1 MQRLAVLA
9 LLAPHALA
17 QSSSYEAARLTP
29 NDLTQQAN
37 FGWSVALDGDTLA
50 AGAPVEP
57 GGGAVYVFRRSGAL
71 WQLESRLQ
79 HAGSAGLGLSVALSG
94 DRLVVGDPGA
104 SNGTT
109 ASGGAF
115 VFERNGTTWTE
126 TAQLFASDGDDGH
139 EFGRALAIDGSRVLV
154 GAARAAPEARG
165 AAYVFVWN
173 GASWAQ
179 EARLAA
185 SDGVN
190 VDQFGTAVDLQG
202 DTALVGVPDHMSMN
216 GAAYVFTRSGA
227 SWSEQQ
233 KLQPSGGVAPYTFG
247 SAVALDGDRL
257 FVGAPRDGLA
267 GALTGS
273 VRVFTRA
280 GGTWSASQVLVPPDA
295 GSTIFTARFG
305 SALAHDGV
313 RLAIGAPVDY
323 TIGGPAAGSI
333 YVFEESSGK
342 FAFATKLLTRDRQ
355 IFDWFATAVALQ
367 GDTVV
372 GGVYADAGEPGSSGF
387 DNGSTRVFEL
397 SAPTGTASCFG
408 TTAACPCAQPAGTS
422 ALGNGCGNSQQEFG
436 AGLWAFGAASVAND
450 GLVLRCEGL
459 PYSASLTIAQGSSAA
474 GSVFGDGSSCVA
486 GSLVRIVTRL
496 AYAGALLYPELGQAA
511 VSLRGAIPPAGG
523 TRTYQAVYR
532 NSAAYCT
539 PATFNTTNAL
549 EIVWA
554 P

>member
-1 MQRLAVLA
+1 MRRLAAFA
-9 LLAPHALA
+9 LLAPHVLA
-17 QSSSYEAARLTP
+17 QTDHYEAARLTP

-37 FGWSVALDGDTLA
+37 FGWSVAIDGDTLA
-50 AGAPVEP
+50 VGAPVEA
-57 GGGAVYVFRRSGAL
+57 GAGAVYVFRRSGAQWL
-71 WQLESRLQ
+71 LENRLQ
-79 HAGSAGLGLSVALSG
+79 HAGSAGLGFSVALSG
-94 DRLVVGDPGA
+94 DRLVAGDMGA
-104 SNGTT
+104 SNGTS

-115 VFERNGTTWTE
+115 VFERSGTSWTE
-126 TAQLFASDGDDGH
+126 TAQLFASDGADGH
-139 EFGRALAIDGSRVLV
+139 EFGRALALDGTRLLV

-165 AAYVFVWN
+165 AAYVFLWN
-173 GASWAQ
+173 GASWIE
-179 EARLAA
+179 EARLSA

-190 VDQFGTAVDLQG
+190 VDQFGTAVALQG
-202 DTALVGVPDHMSMN
+202 DTALVGVPDHMTAN
-216 GAAYVFTRSGA
+216 GAAYVYERSGGT
-227 SWSEQQ
+227 WSERQ
-233 KLQPSGGVAPYTFG
+233 KLQPSGGVAPYAFG
-247 SAVALDGDRL
+247 AAVALDGDRL

-267 GALTGS
+267 GEMTGS

-280 GGTWSASQVLVPPDA
+280 SGVWSASQVLVPPDA
-295 GSTIFTARFG
+295 GPTIFTARFG
-305 SALAHDGV
+305 SALAHDGA

-323 TIGGPAAGSI
+323 TFGGPAAGSI
-333 YVFEESSGK
+333 YVFDGTSGS
-342 FAFATKLLTRDRQ
+342 FAFATKLLTRDRA

-408 TTAACPCAQPAGTS
+408 TTAACPCAQSAGAS
-422 ALGNGCGNSQQEFG
+422 ALGNGCGNSQQQFG
-436 AGLWAFGAASVAND
+436 AGLWAFGAASIAND

-486 GSLVRIVTRL
+486 GPLVRIVTRL
-496 AYAGALLYPELGQAA
+496 AYAGALLYPELGQVA
-511 VSLRGAIPPAGG
+511 VSVRGALPPAGG